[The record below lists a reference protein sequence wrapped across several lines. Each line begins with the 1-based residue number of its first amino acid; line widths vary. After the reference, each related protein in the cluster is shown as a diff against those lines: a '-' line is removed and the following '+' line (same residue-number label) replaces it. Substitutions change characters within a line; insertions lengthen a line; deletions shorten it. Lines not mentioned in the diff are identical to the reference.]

1 MAFARRNR
9 DYRYTMPKKAIR
21 TALRMAIL
29 SKFQDGQALV
39 VQGLSTTAVD
49 AKPKTKAVAQTLRSI
64 ARPDLAE
71 GPDAAAGETK
81 AAALK
86 RTVASG
92 SVLIG
97 LPSFDPVLYQSARNI
112 EGVEVA
118 PVGEF
123 NTYDVL
129 KQRYLI
135 LTPESLTAL
144 RDMVKEKPAR
154 RPQPAAPVA
163 G

>member
-1 MAFARRNR
+1 
-9 DYRYTMPKKAIR
+9 
-21 TALRMAIL
+21 
-29 SKFQDGQALV
+29 
-39 VQGLSTTAVD
+39 
-49 AKPKTKAVAQTLRSI
+49 
-64 ARPDLAE
+64 
-71 GPDAAAGETK
+71 
-81 AAALK
+81 
-86 RTVASG
+86 
-92 SVLIG
+92 VLIG